1 MRNPVVRL
9 LRRSLILFAILFV
22 ADRLIGA
29 GLERMFY
36 RQKHGDDAVT
46 LYTIDS
52 TKEDLLVFGSSR
64 ASHHYHT
71 SLLEEE
77 LGLSVYN
84 CGRDEMGISYTAAVL
99 PLIYKRYTPSYIIV
113 EVLPTELATWGKD
126 ISERHIATVLLPF
139 ANRYPSL
146 WQTVAYAG
154 KDEVYKSAV
163 SKIYPYNSLIGAFI
177 QNTYTHFG
185 HSTDRGYEPLYK
197 TIDSANYT
205 KPQWKSFNN
214 AAGVDAALRERFIS
228 LLDTAASHG
237 TRVFVVVSPFYFS
250 QDLSRNESF
259 LALQAVCAAH
269 GATFMD
275 WSFDPRFVR
284 HPKLFNDDVHL
295 NDSGAKVYTRIVA
308 DTLRKSGIIPRT
320 EGFTK

>member
-1 MRNPVVRL
+1 MRNPVLRL
-9 LRRSLILFAILFV
+9 LRRALILLAILAA

-36 RQKHGDDAVT
+36 RQRHGDDVVT
-46 LYTIDS
+46 RYTIDS

-64 ASHHYHT
+64 ASHHYDT
-71 SLLEEE
+71 RLLEQE
-77 LGLSVYN
+77 LGMSVFN
-84 CGRDEMGISYTAAVL
+84 CGRDEMLITYTAAVL
-99 PLIYKRYTPSYIIV
+99 PLIYKRYTPSYVII
-113 EVLPTELATWGKD
+113 EVLPTELAPWEKA
-126 ISERHIATVLLPF
+126 ISDQRIATVLLPF
-139 ANRYPSL
+139 ANRHPDL

-154 KDEVYKSAV
+154 QDEVYKSAV

-197 TIDSANYT
+197 TIDSATYT
-205 KPQWKSFNN
+205 KPLWKSFNN
-214 AAGVDAALRERFIS
+214 AVGLDAALAERFAS

-237 TRVFVVVSPFYFS
+237 TRVFVIVSPFYFS
-250 QDLSRNESF
+250 QDISKNESF
-259 LALQAVCAAH
+259 LALQSLCVEH

-295 NDSGAKVYTRIVA
+295 NDSGARVYTRIIA
-308 DTLRKSGIIPRT
+308 DTLKKCGVIPGRLY
-320 EGFTK
+320 